1 MRRTLPVLL
10 CLLLASG
17 VWAAAPFALDQQG
30 TLWKAASAREGLV
43 LTGEVNGEV
52 VVTSVVPYLVGI
64 GGSEDRDI
72 QLAVDDLTAKVVVV
86 WQRHFAEGYSQIMLA
101 VWVDGTWE
109 RVETLS
115 GDLSLDPRHPTT
127 RLSLAETIVMED
139 VEDEED
145 PVPVTYRDS
154 FLHIAWWEGAGDTQH
169 GLHGLLRLTA
179 PADDASSLSIRDLD
193 SLVPPAA
200 GCNTEPPV
208 AVIDHPL
215 FAANSSKDRAQVFFG
230 SRKVCLFHLA
240 EVSFTLEPEPEGD
253 PNIIIRI
260 QRRRHTPIFGVR
272 GVFQIPEAMDLNGAR
287 ILLGANLQPVAY
299 KVSGDKILYV
309 TATQGGWTPLRSL
322 PVRDGLTLD
331 QAIPLVENLAR

>member
-1 MRRTLPVLL
+1 MRRILPVLL

-43 LTGEVNGEV
+43 LTGELNGEV
-52 VVTSVVPYLVGI
+52 VVTSVVPYQVGI

-72 QLAVDDLTAKVVVV
+72 QLAVDDYTGKLVVV

-109 RVETLS
+109 RVEALS
-115 GDLSLDPRHPTT
+115 GDLSLNPRHPTT
-127 RLSLAETIVMED
+127 RLSLAETTVMEE
-139 VEDEED
+139 VEGEDD

-154 FLHIAWWEGAGDTQH
+154 FIHIAWWQGTGDTQH
-169 GLHGLLRLTA
+169 GQYGLLRLSA
-179 PADDASSLSIRDLD
+179 PVDDESSLTIQDLD
-193 SLVPPAA
+193 SFVPEATGCGAELPA
-200 GCNTEPPV
+200 G
-208 AVIDHPL
+208 VIDHPL
-215 FAANSSKDRAQVFFG
+215 FAANSLKDRAQVFFG

-253 PNIIIRI
+253 PNIVIRI

-299 KVSGDKILYV
+299 KVSGDKILYI
-309 TATQGGWTPLRSL
+309 TANQGGWTALRSL